1 MWVCY
6 VSSLSFGTGLLQ
18 YGRLQKQNFLLLFS
32 QYHLLFFLRVLSP
45 IFNIC
50 FWFTVIDSRISER
63 QKEESSGRLIT
74 NNIFQI
80 NQPQAVVC
88 GPLVVCKVPVGD
100 LQAVCWALVPSV
112 TSWWCCMVVQWK
124 CWQMTDVCD
133 PTCFGTSVQ
142 STFVKVRRN
151 WQCIYASSNESA
163 IYNLR

>member
-1 MWVCY
+1 MCCDGLPVSLSLAEMMWVCY

-18 YGRLQKQNFLLLFS
+18 YGRLQKQNFFLLFS

-112 TSWWCCMVVQWK
+112 TSQTFDDVAWWSNGNVDRWLM
-124 CWQMTDVCD
+124 
-133 PTCFGTSVQ
+133 
-142 STFVKVRRN
+142 FVIQNVLEPVFK
-151 WQCIYASSNESA
+151 AP
-163 IYNLR
+163 L